1 MSGKNILIVEDEKPI
16 REMVGFSLG
25 RAGFS
30 VTEAGDISE
39 AFECLA
45 HQLPDLILLDWM
57 LPGAS
62 GLELARRLKRDELT
76 RDVPIIMLTARGEE
90 EDKVTGLEAGADDY
104 ITKPFSPR
112 ELQARIRA
120 VLRRSSN
127 EDESGVVRIEGLEL
141 DTESHRVSANQ
152 VPVDMGPT
160 EFRLLEFF
168 MTHPERVYSREQLL
182 DRVWG
187 RNSFVEERTVD
198 VHILRLRKAL
208 APSGY
213 EAMIQ
218 TLLGAGYLLSSR
230 FGLVTRSLGG
240 ALIDSCANPWR
251 GWRGFALGASL
262 DWAKPWAHLGGGAPV
277 LGCDAPGSLAGSS
290 AQSHRRTLRGWMAWG
305 SWAAPAPGSSCTASA
320 RSTLAAADSGVSSGS
335 GCLARCHR
343 RLGSAPPHPGI

>member
-1 MSGKNILIVEDEKPI
+1 MSSKNILIVEDEKPI

-25 RAGFS
+25 RAGYK

-39 AFECLA
+39 AFESMA
-45 HQLPDLILLDWM
+45 QQLPDLILLDWM

-62 GLELARRLKRDELT
+62 GLELARRLKKDELT

-120 VLRRSSN
+120 VLRRSAN

-141 DTESHRVSANQ
+141 DTESHRVSANNA
-152 VPVDMGPT
+152 PIDMGPT

-213 EAMIQ
+213 DAMIQ
-218 TLLGAGYLLSSR
+218 TVRGAGYRLSSR
-230 FGLVTRSLGG
+230 V
-240 ALIDSCANPWR
+240 
-251 GWRGFALGASL
+251 
-262 DWAKPWAHLGGGAPV
+262 
-277 LGCDAPGSLAGSS
+277 
-290 AQSHRRTLRGWMAWG
+290 
-305 SWAAPAPGSSCTASA
+305 
-320 RSTLAAADSGVSSGS
+320 
-335 GCLARCHR
+335 
-343 RLGSAPPHPGI
+343 